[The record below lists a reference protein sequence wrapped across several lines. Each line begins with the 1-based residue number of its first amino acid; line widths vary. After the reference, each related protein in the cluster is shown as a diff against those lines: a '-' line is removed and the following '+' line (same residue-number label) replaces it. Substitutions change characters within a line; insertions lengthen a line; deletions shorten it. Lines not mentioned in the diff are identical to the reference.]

1 MWGTVFFLCQFLSG
15 NSLYR
20 YHTPE
25 FIRAHDLGV
34 QKGVSRPIVSPP
46 QAPQWPPTVV
56 SLRPR
61 SRHAPAH
68 PPLSRC
74 ASAAE
79 LPVGRR
85 KPIHK
90 PSPGLVFL
98 LLCLPVTPPVWLWDA
113 THPCVLLSA
122 RACRT
127 QLQRTRAAASH
138 PSWTLRPAGARRTRT
153 APGSG
158 AAAPGSGASLA
169 GSPGTRAAGGPAR
182 LGAGRSRLRGGPPA
196 VGTRAPSSPT
206 LLTSRFFAHSRHPPF
221 LAAILVP
228 PPSLSF
234 LRPP

>member
-1 MWGTVFFLCQFLSG
+1 MWGTVFFLCQFFSG

-20 YHTPE
+20 YHNPE

-46 QAPQWPPTVV
+46 QAPQWPPPVV

-113 THPCVLLSA
+113 THPCAAV
-122 RACRT
+122 
-127 QLQRTRAAASH
+127 RTRLPHTIAAN
-138 PSWTLRPAGARRTRT
+138 AGGRVAPVVDAATGGGTPYPHCAGIRRC
-153 APGSG
+153 GSG
-158 AAAPGSGASLA
+158 RRRIPGWVAWHTCGGRARSAWCGQIPLARWASCGRDPRAFIANAP
-169 GSPGTRAAGGPAR
+169 
-182 LGAGRSRLRGGPPA
+182 
-196 VGTRAPSSPT
+196 
-206 LLTSRFFAHSRHPPF
+206 H
-221 LAAILVP
+221 
-228 PPSLSF
+228 
-234 LRPP
+234 